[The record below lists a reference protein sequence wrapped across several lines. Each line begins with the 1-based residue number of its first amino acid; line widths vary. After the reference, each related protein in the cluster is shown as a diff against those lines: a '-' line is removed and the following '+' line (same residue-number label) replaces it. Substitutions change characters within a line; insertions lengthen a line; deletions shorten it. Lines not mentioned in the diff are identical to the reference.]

1 MNDNTIYKNCLLK
14 NEKIRRKS
22 VITLLLEQNM
32 VFFDKR
38 NISQSAEIA
47 DCNHAER

>member
-1 MNDNTIYKNCLLK
+1 MK
-14 NEKIRRKS
+14 KIRRKS

-38 NISQSAEIA
+38 NISQSA